1 VTGRGGARVPGSSGA
16 GGSARGPCGSGAA
29 RGPGAARDRGAVTA
43 ELAITLPA
51 VVLVLAVVLATLV
64 AGGLQLRAAE
74 ASRVG
79 ARAAAWGSSDT
90 DVRAAARRVLPGA
103 AVDVRRAPPWV
114 EVTVR
119 TSGAGSW
126 VSGPL
131 TVAASATAWVE
142 P

>member
-1 VTGRGGARVPGSSGA
+1 M
-16 GGSARGPCGSGAA
+16 
-29 RGPGAARDRGAVTA
+29 TA

-79 ARAAAWGSSDT
+79 ARVAALGASDAE
-90 DVRAAARRVLPGA
+90 VRAAVGRVLPGA
-103 AVDVRRAPPWV
+103 AVELRHDPPWV
-114 EVTVR
+114 EVRVR
-119 TSGAGSW
+119 ASGAGSW
-126 VSGPL
+126 ATGGPL
-131 TVAASATAWVE
+131 AVAASATAWVE